1 LILIKCR
8 DRPRIDH
15 SGAISSPSR
24 LVMNLSVTTLEGP
37 CAASLPMEIVERK
50 GLAHPDTICD
60 ALAESLS
67 VALSR
72 FYVER
77 FGAILHHNVD
87 KALLC
92 GGAARAAF
100 GGGEVLAPIEIYLAG
115 RATTEFRGVKVP
127 VDDIAV
133 EASRKWLK
141 ENIRFLDPV
150 RHVRIYPRIRPT
162 SSDLASLFAQSHGTA
177 APLANDTSLAV
188 GYAPLDALES
198 IVLAVERRLNS
209 REIKASH
216 PAIGEDIKV
225 MGARFGETI
234 RLTVACAI
242 VDRHVTGLDDY
253 FANKA
258 AIAELT
264 LAAARELTAG
274 TISVEVNTADGN
286 TADSVYITVTGTSA
300 EAGDDGQV
308 GRGNRVNGLITP
320 YRPMSIEAAAG
331 KNPVTHVGKL
341 YNVLAQRIARA
352 IVDEIEGAQEAYCGL
367 LSQIGRPIDEPQL
380 IDVKVRLTDAAALHA
395 LRPRFTELT
404 RSHLARA
411 GSLWQEV
418 MAGTVQLW

>member
-1 LILIKCR
+1 M
-8 DRPRIDH
+8 
-15 SGAISSPSR
+15 S
-24 LVMNLSVTTLEGP
+24 LSVTALEGP
-37 CAASLPMEIVERK
+37 SPASLPMEIVERK

-60 ALAESLS
+60 ALAENLS
-67 VALSR
+67 VSLSR

-77 FGAILHHNVD
+77 FGTILHHNVD

-100 GGGEVLAPIEIYLAG
+100 GGGEVLEPIEIYLAG

-141 ENIRFLDPV
+141 ENIRFLDPE

-162 SSDLASLFAQSHGTA
+162 SSDLASLFAQAHGAA
-177 APLANDTSLAV
+177 APPANDTSFAV
-188 GYAPLDALES
+188 GYAPLDILES
-198 IVLAVERRLNS
+198 IVLAVEQYLNS

-225 MGARFGETI
+225 MGARLGEAI

-253 FANKA
+253 FAKKA
-258 AIAELT
+258 AIADLA
-264 LAAARELTAG
+264 LAAARDLTADPVC
-274 TISVEVNTADGN
+274 VELNTADGN
-286 TADSVYITVTGTSA
+286 APDSIYLTVTGTSA

-341 YNVLAQRIARA
+341 YNVLAQRIAGS
-352 IVDEIEGAQEAYCGL
+352 IVREVIGVQEAYCGL
-367 LSQIGRPIDEPQL
+367 LSQIGRPINEPQF
-380 IDVKVRLTDAAALHA
+380 IDVKVRLKDRAALDA
-395 LRPRFTELT
+395 LRPGIAELT
-404 RSHLARA
+404 RSHVERA
-411 GSLWQEV
+411 GMLWREV
-418 MAGTVQLW
+418 MAGSVQLY

>member
-1 LILIKCR
+1 M
-8 DRPRIDH
+8 
-15 SGAISSPSR
+15 S
-24 LVMNLSVTTLEGP
+24 LSVTALEGP
-37 CAASLPMEIVERK
+37 SPASLPMEIVERK

-60 ALAESLS
+60 ALAENLS
-67 VALSR
+67 VSLSR

-77 FGAILHHNVD
+77 FGTILHHNVD

-100 GGGEVLAPIEIYLAG
+100 GGGELLEPIEIYLAG

-141 ENIRFLDPV
+141 ENIRFLDPE

-162 SSDLASLFAQSHGTA
+162 SSDLASLFAQAHGAA
-177 APLANDTSLAV
+177 APPANDTSFAV
-188 GYAPLDALES
+188 GYAPLDILES
-198 IVLAVERRLNS
+198 IVLAVEQYLNS

-225 MGARFGETI
+225 MGARLGEAI

-253 FANKA
+253 FAKKA
-258 AIAELT
+258 AIADLA
-264 LAAARELTAG
+264 LAAARDLTAAPVC
-274 TISVEVNTADGN
+274 VELNTADGN
-286 TADSVYITVTGTSA
+286 APDSIYLTVTGTSA

-341 YNVLAQRIARA
+341 YNVLAQRIAGS
-352 IVDEIEGAQEAYCGL
+352 IVREVIGVQEAYCGL
-367 LSQIGRPIDEPQL
+367 LSQIGRPINEPQF
-380 IDVKVRLTDAAALHA
+380 IDVKVRLKDRAALDA
-395 LRPRFTELT
+395 LRPGIAELT
-404 RSHLARA
+404 RSHVERA
-411 GSLWQEV
+411 GMLWREV
-418 MAGTVQLW
+418 MAGSVQLY